1 MNNMEWVEEIEAVLF
16 DMDGTLLDSEPL
28 TEHAIFAFLKEHGIH
43 EAVDGTQFHG
53 VTWNSIAATL
63 KGLFPVLNHVEVASD
78 LASVFHHAL
87 ITEEPSPILGSPD
100 AVKASSKRLKTAVV
114 SSSRIASIKLVVN
127 RLGLNAHVHQIVGAE
142 NVQNSKPHPQCFQLA
157 AERLGV
163 SYERCLVFED
173 SIAGLTAARAA
184 GMHTIAIGP
193 SSEKE
198 PLSDLMISNYH
209 DLPKGF
215 FKFLGAKR

>member
-1 MNNMEWVEEIEAVLF
+1 MKNMEWVGKIEAVLF

-28 TEHAIFAFLKEHGIH
+28 TEHAIFALLNEHGIH
-43 EAVDGTQFHG
+43 DEVDGTQFHG
-53 VTWNSIAATL
+53 VTWNSIATTL
-63 KGLFPVLNHVEVASD
+63 KGLFPVLKDVKVASD
-78 LASVFHHAL
+78 LATAFHQAL

-100 AVKASSKRLKTAVV
+100 AVKSSAKRLKAAVV

-127 RLGLNAHVHQIVGAE
+127 RLGLDADVDQIVGAE
-142 NVQNSKPHPQCFQLA
+142 DVQNSKPHPQCFQLA

-173 SIAGLTAARAA
+173 SMAGLTAARAA

-209 DLPKGF
+209 DLPEGF
-215 FKFLGAKR
+215 FKALGAKR